1 MTMLVRE
8 VTAEDAGAL
17 AQLATQLGYPAQS
30 SQITR
35 RMQALAR
42 ERSSVMAAVVDGSVV
57 GWIHVEVYGT
67 ILLDNVAE
75 ILGLVVDERWHGQHI
90 GQALLR
96 AAEAWAA
103 ERGCATVY
111 VRSNVVRHGA
121 HRFYLQNGFQQV
133 KTSLTFAKTLTQLNH
148 GDTQGTKRTQ

>member
-1 MTMLVRE
+1 
-8 VTAEDAGAL
+8 
-17 AQLATQLGYPAQS
+17 
-30 SQITR
+30 
-35 RMQALAR
+35 
-42 ERSSVMAAVVDGSVV
+42 MAAVVDGSVV

-133 KTSLTFAKTLTQLNH
+133 KTSLTFAKTLTQ
-148 GDTQGTKRTQ
+148 